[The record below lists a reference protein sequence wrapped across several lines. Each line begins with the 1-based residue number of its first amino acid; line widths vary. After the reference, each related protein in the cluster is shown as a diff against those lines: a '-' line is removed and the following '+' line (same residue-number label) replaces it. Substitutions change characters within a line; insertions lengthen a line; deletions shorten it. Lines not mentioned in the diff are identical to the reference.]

1 MNNPKENSGFKV
13 PWRYFEKLEQ
23 KVLKEVKE
31 GGNIQNNFFV
41 PYNYFNNFK
50 LDFLDKKKSLKFK
63 KNLLIF
69 GSAFSV
75 ILIILLFI
83 IFNQNNQKE
92 IIKIDNF
99 YTDIENELRIN
110 PLKAYEISMS
120 IEKVDYK
127 SYNSNFNNYKS
138 SQIDP
143 NQIYFNNSFNIY
155 YEETDY

>member
-13 PWRYFEKLEQ
+13 PLRYFEKLEK

-31 GGNIQNNFFV
+31 GVNIQNNFFV

-63 KNLLIF
+63 KNILIF
-69 GSAFSV
+69 GSGFSV

-83 IFNQNNQKE
+83 IFNQKNQKE

-99 YTDIENELRIN
+99 YTDIESELRIKS
-110 PLKAYEISMS
+110 LKAYEILRS

-127 SYNSNFNNYKS
+127 SYNSDFKNFKS
-138 SQIDP
+138 NQIDP
-143 NQIYFNNSFNIY
+143 NQMYFNNSFNIY
-155 YEETDY
+155 YEEIDY

>member
-13 PWRYFEKLEQ
+13 PLGYFEKLEQ

-31 GGNIQNNFFV
+31 GVNIQNNFFV
-41 PYNYFNNFK
+41 PHNYFNNFK
-50 LDFLDKKKSLKFK
+50 PNLLSTKKSFRFK
-63 KNLLIF
+63 NNLLLI
-69 GSAFSV
+69 GSGFSV

-99 YTDIENELRIN
+99 YTDIESELRIN
-110 PLKAYEISMS
+110 PLKAYEISRS
-120 IEKVDYK
+120 IKKMDYK
-127 SYNSNFNNYKS
+127 SYNFNDFKS

-143 NQIYFNNSFNIY
+143 DQIYFNNSFNIY
-155 YEETDY
+155 YEEADY